1 MTLNEWYTLMGIRM
15 GGSAEDR
22 LRASFRLFD
31 KNGDG
36 ELSRSELTEV
46 ISLVEFHKQYYEY
59 LVGGRILN
67 NTGKVRLRE
76 KTDKSA
82 EEIVNKFFN
91 DADTDNSNSIDI
103 EEFVA
108 AFSKDPQSMSVLN
121 LFSQGR

>member
-1 MTLNEWYTLMGIRM
+1 M

-31 KNGDG
+31 MNGDG

-67 NTGKVRLRE
+67 NTGKLRLRQ
-76 KTDKSA
+76 KTDKAA
-82 EEIVNKFFN
+82 EELVNNLFN
-91 DADTDNSNSIDI
+91 DADTNNSNSIDI
-103 EEFVA
+103 EEFTA
-108 AFSKDPQSMSVLN
+108 AFSKDPNTLAVLN
-121 LFSQGR
+121 LFANGR